1 MEGNDLQ
8 PYDELTTR
16 ELEAISRWLDTHV
29 KDLRGQHAAIQSEL
43 RHRQRTEPVIDHTV
57 AGVRHHRLNYQA
69 PNASRPRE
77 ALLDDSYFAEARSY
91 GLRVALIGGV
101 LLALAIVILC
111 IVAVM

>member
-8 PYDELTTR
+8 PYDQLTTR

-43 RHRQRTEPVIDHTV
+43 RHRQRTEPVIDHAV
-57 AGVRHHRLNYQA
+57 PSIRSHRLNYQT
-69 PNASRPRE
+69 PNVSRPRE

-101 LLALAIVILC
+101 LIALAILILC
-111 IVAVM
+111 ILAVV